1 MHRIVAT
8 LYYAVFIGK
17 VLARLTESTG
27 NFVGNDGRPALFEI
41 WFGEGRE
48 PDLSKRS
55 YNMATILAEKL
66 DTYDLSVPDVCKMII
81 DKELEGY
88 ILAVANENA
97 DAPTDKDICKFI
109 QDSVWILNTSLVTQ

>member
-17 VLARLTESTG
+17 VLTRLTESTG
-27 NFVGNDGRPALFEI
+27 RFVGNNGKQVPFEV

-48 PDLSKRS
+48 PDLAKRA
-55 YNMATILAEKL
+55 YNMAVILAEKL
-66 DTYDLSVPDVCKMII
+66 DIYDLSVPDVCKIII

-88 ILAVANENA
+88 IVAVANEKE
-97 DAPTDKDICKFI
+97 DAPTDRDICKFI
-109 QDSVWILNTSLVTQ
+109 QDSVWTLNTSLVTQ